1 MVSNE
6 TRRAFLWGSQMK
18 DSRARNQLSLF
29 QSSPSFIHGCQ
40 LNCIKGKGKK
50 GEGMGKEKKLREW
63 KIMKRYA
70 K

>member
-1 MVSNE
+1 
-6 TRRAFLWGSQMK
+6 MK